1 MSAPAD
7 WPRANEHSVAHAQ
20 FTIERVYA
28 TPPAQVFAAWADPAA
43 KSRWF
48 VAGEGWD
55 LAEYEH
61 DFRVGGREHGSFQ
74 RKAGESVY
82 RNEVRYFDI
91 VPPHRIV
98 MAYSMARDA
107 VRISASLLTVEFVAE
122 GSGTRLRLTEQGAFL
137 DRHDS
142 SATREQGWKDLLAAL
157 ENELS
162 NAR

>member
-7 WPRANEHSVAHAQ
+7 ESRANEHSIAHAQ

-28 TPPAQVFAAWADPAA
+28 PPPRQVFAAWADPAA

-48 VAGEGWD
+48 VAGNGWD
-55 LAEYEH
+55 LADYEH
-61 DFRVGGREHGSFQ
+61 DFRVGGREHGTFQ

-107 VRISASLLTVEFVAE
+107 VRISASLLSVEFIAE
-122 GSGTRLRLTEQGAFL
+122 GRGTRLRLTEQGAFL

-142 SATREQGWKDLLAAL
+142 SAAREQGWQDLLAAL
-157 ENELS
+157 ETEVS
-162 NAR
+162 GTR